1 MGELHN
7 MDATTFAD
15 QRITIM
21 GLGSFG
27 GSIGLARYLV
37 AQGAQVTITDLKPAA
52 ELQDSVVALRG
63 LPVRFVLGRHE
74 TEDFTDVDMVFAS
87 PAVRRDSACL
97 TAARTRGV
105 PIDTEMNLFMRLCRG
120 CVIGVTGSNGKT
132 TTTSLIGAIL
142 RMANPR
148 TQVGGNI
155 GRSLLPEVAAIEPG
169 DPVVLELSSFQ
180 LEDLAAV
187 GRSPHIGLFLNISP
201 NHLDR
206 HSTMEAYL
214 AAKMQIFAD
223 QGPDD
228 VAILNADDSRL
239 RPLAGRLR
247 SRVRL
252 FSDAQ
257 ALEDG
262 AYVEGDRVIVA
273 YAGMAAEVC
282 RLGDIPLLGRHN
294 VANVL
299 AAVAA
304 ADTWGVSAA
313 VMRAAIRAFPGVE
326 HRLERVRTLHGVSF
340 YNDSIATTPTG
351 TLAALG
357 AIQQPIWLIAGGY
370 DKGLPFQALGETIV
384 RRVKGVFLI
393 GTTAPQIAQAI
404 AQARPPGRDVPAIC
418 WCGDL
423 TEAVRAA
430 FGAARPG
437 EVVLLSPA
445 CASYDQFR
453 NFVERGR
460 LFKQLVFAL
469 DP

>member
-1 MGELHN
+1 
-7 MDATTFAD
+7 
-15 QRITIM
+15 
-21 GLGSFG
+21 
-27 GSIGLARYLV
+27 
-37 AQGAQVTITDLKPAA
+37 
-52 ELQDSVVALRG
+52 
-63 LPVRFVLGRHE
+63 
-74 TEDFTDVDMVFAS
+74 
-87 PAVRRDSACL
+87 
-97 TAARTRGV
+97 
-105 PIDTEMNLFMRLCRG
+105 
-120 CVIGVTGSNGKT
+120 
-132 TTTSLIGAIL
+132 
-142 RMANPR
+142 
-148 TQVGGNI
+148 
-155 GRSLLPEVAAIEPG
+155 
-169 DPVVLELSSFQ
+169 
-180 LEDLAAV
+180 
-187 GRSPHIGLFLNISP
+187 
-201 NHLDR
+201 
-206 HSTMEAYL
+206 MEAYL

-228 VAILNADDSRL
+228 VAILNADDARL
-239 RPLAGRLR
+239 RPLVGRLR
-247 SRVRL
+247 SRVRV
-252 FSDAQ
+252 FSGTQ
-257 ALEDG
+257 AVEDG
-262 AYVEGDRVIVA
+262 AYVEGDRVLVA
-273 YAGMAAEVC
+273 HSGMAVEVC

-304 ADTWGVSAA
+304 ADAWGVSAA
-313 VMRAAIRAFPGVE
+313 MMRAAIRAFPGVE
-326 HRLERVRTLHGVSF
+326 HRLERVRALHGVSF

-351 TLAALG
+351 TLAALE

-384 RRVKGVFLI
+384 QRVKGVFLI

-404 AQARPPGRDVPAIC
+404 AQARPLGRDLPVIR

-423 TEAVRAA
+423 PEAVQAA